1 MSEETER
8 EKLRQRMVP
17 GYVVANLPQYPV
29 DDIKKGEK
37 YAVPLP
43 RWISG
48 DTYEGQMYT
57 IETATE
63 DIKGKHEG
71 VVFRPYVFTV
81 AKTEEYIDTL
91 RAIIDCIDSQLIELL
106 NNRFQQAKLLAKA
119 KQQKNLPID
128 DPERESEI
136 LNKIENRHLAFGEN
150 VKNIYKNIFNEMKDI
165 ENDN

>member
-1 MSEETER
+1 MDPEI

-17 GYVVANLPQYPV
+17 GNEVANLPQYPV
-29 DDIKKGEK
+29 DDVKKGEK

-48 DTYEGQMYT
+48 DTYEGPMYT

-71 VVFRPYVFTV
+71 IVFRPYIFTIL
-81 AKTEEYIDTL
+81 KPKEYADI
-91 RAIIDCIDSQLIELL
+91 
-106 NNRFQQAKLLAKA
+106 
-119 KQQKNLPID
+119 
-128 DPERESEI
+128 
-136 LNKIENRHLAFGEN
+136 NK
-150 VKNIYKNIFNEMKDI
+150 MKDI